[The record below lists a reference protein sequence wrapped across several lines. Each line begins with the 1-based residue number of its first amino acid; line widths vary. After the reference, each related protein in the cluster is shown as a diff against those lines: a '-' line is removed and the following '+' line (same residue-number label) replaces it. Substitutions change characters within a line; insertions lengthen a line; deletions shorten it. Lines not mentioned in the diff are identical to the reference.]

1 MFSHLFCLYITHNI
15 MCWTPRKSNKLTTQV
30 NQGQRIKKKKTLLK
44 KMLDISKR
52 SPEVVIIKIIQT
64 SVEPLLFRLVLYF

>member
-15 MCWTPRKSNKLTTQV
+15 MRWTPRKSTKLRTQV
-30 NQGQRIKKKKTLLK
+30 NQGHREKKKKTLLK

-52 SPEVVIIKIIQT
+52 SPEVVIIKNNPNFSGT
-64 SVEPLLFRLVLYF
+64 STL